1 VAADD
6 ASFADMTRP
15 PADRRGTGPPALDDD
30 TVERLL
36 TGDLDAA
43 HAPAGYAE
51 VAALLAAAAAEPTP
65 DELAGQA
72 AAVAELRTVVRA
84 QSTARAR
91 RAGRSRRRRIGLA
104 VAVAVGALTTG
115 GVAAATGHLPQP
127 VTDAARSVLAI
138 VGAESPGGPGRAPG
152 GPGRAPAPSGA
163 APGAGG
169 ATTDGRGA
177 PAASTGGH
185 GQDQPGPASTAA
197 TSSTDGRCRA
207 FLAGKGKTSDP
218 AAFEALAAAAGGRDK
233 VAAYCQARAPGGAG
247 RGHGR
252 GAPPTTAGGQGHG
265 QGGRHRVPEAAA
277 SRARPILPRTEA
289 GVAEPLASAPVTGP
303 GHSALLHPT
312 AERTNRR
319 HHAAMTALSV
329 VFPCYNEAERLP
341 ATLQAY
347 LAHLSRAAGEVEV
360 LVVDDGSTDGTL
372 VAAAAVAGG
381 DPRLRLIRT
390 GPNRGKGFAVRTG
403 MLAAQAAQAV
413 FSRARLDGF
422 AFDAEALV
430 LARRLGLEVAEV
442 PVRAQRRAGSKVRVL
457 ADGRRMLAQVRA
469 IRRSQAEEAGDAAP
483 AGLAQASR

>member
-1 VAADD
+1 MDADD

-15 PADRRGTGPPALDDD
+15 PADRRGTDPPALDDD

-36 TGDLDAA
+36 TGDLDAV

-84 QSTARAR
+84 RSTARAR
-91 RAGRSRRRRIGLA
+91 RAGRSRRRRIALA

-197 TSSTDGRCRA
+197 TRSTDGRCRA
-207 FLAGKGKTSDP
+207 FLAGKGKMNDP

-233 VAAYCQARAPGGAG
+233 IAAYCQARAPGGAS

-265 QGGRHRVPEAAA
+265 QGGP
-277 SRARPILPRTEA
+277 P
-289 GVAEPLASAPVTGP
+289 P
-303 GHSALLHPT
+303 G
-312 AERTNRR
+312 
-319 HHAAMTALSV
+319 
-329 VFPCYNEAERLP
+329 
-341 ATLQAY
+341 
-347 LAHLSRAAGEVEV
+347 
-360 LVVDDGSTDGTL
+360 
-372 VAAAAVAGG
+372 
-381 DPRLRLIRT
+381 
-390 GPNRGKGFAVRTG
+390 
-403 MLAAQAAQAV
+403 
-413 FSRARLDGF
+413 
-422 AFDAEALV
+422 
-430 LARRLGLEVAEV
+430 
-442 PVRAQRRAGSKVRVL
+442 
-457 ADGRRMLAQVRA
+457 
-469 IRRSQAEEAGDAAP
+469 AGDGGQSGKADP
-483 AGLAQASR
+483 PQDRGRGR